1 MLRFISEFKPSSMVK
16 LARGFASTVEPI
28 KLVLYTK
35 EDCSL
40 CDTAKEQI
48 EDQYPGQFVIE
59 EVDITK
65 NNRELF
71 RKYKLDI
78 PVFHFNGE
86 FLMQH
91 RVDTEALDKLV
102 IQRATQKD
110 KIRSDWYFT

>member
-1 MLRFISEFKPSSMVK
+1 MLRLVSEFKPSSLAR
-16 LARGFASTVEPI
+16 LARGLASTVEPI

-40 CDTAKEQI
+40 CDIAKEQI

-59 EVDITK
+59 EVDIMK
-65 NNRELF
+65 DNRELF

-78 PVFHFNGE
+78 PVFHFNGQ

-91 RVDTEALDKLV
+91 RVDTNALDKLV
-102 IQRATQKD
+102 ADSKS
-110 KIRSDWYFT
+110 RSD